1 MNICVHTSP
10 GRRGEAK
17 PRVFFVG
24 ARRLIVA
31 SILDSWVEHPHSCY
45 EVVCDDG
52 RRFLLRHDTVR
63 QTWEL
68 AGVFAARVRATRLL
82 NLPKDFLAAGLKRYR
97 ALTARKAA
105 ISPITSR

>member
-1 MNICVHTSP
+1 MNICVQTSP

-31 SILDSWVEHPHSCY
+31 TILDSWSDHPY
-45 EVVCDDG
+45 LYFEVSCDDA
-52 RRFLLRHDTVR
+52 RRFWLRYDTAR

-68 AGVFAARVRATRLL
+68 AGVFAPRAPAPRASKALLPVDAARRAAPKRWWSALL
-82 NLPKDFLAAGLKRYR
+82 R
-97 ALTARKAA
+97 A
-105 ISPITSR
+105 S